1 MKYILLYD
9 LKGKNNKQR
18 TRIFQKIYGHK
29 DNSNYD
35 YSYNRKGLFEEL
47 KYRKEKKIVLY
58 LKNRGDLEKA
68 GTILKKLKVKF
79 ESLTGS

>member
-9 LKGKNNKQR
+9 LKNKNNKQR

-35 YSYNRKGLFEEL
+35 YSYDRKGLLEEL
-47 KYRKEKKIVLY
+47 KYRKEKKVVLY
-58 LKNRGDLEKA
+58 LKNKDDLEKA
-68 GTILKKLKVKF
+68 AVILKKLKVKF
-79 ESLTGS
+79 ESLMGS